1 MRKGRPWYFLT
12 PSYWFS
18 GGSRR
23 MGKHAVRTSKGVRS
37 LNPPL
42 SRAALLDEGAQ
53 RDPDVLAEERRMLDL
68 LHHRTG
74 VCVGGKPSACRVA
87 NQLRWLAVCGTLT
100 SCFAACTF
108 CPTTQSLTHLI
119 SSAAG
124 SGSSLSLAADGTN
137 AVEVFGLQK
146 VFSPACCGGRGC
158 KGVCWCVAA
167 VGSALLPACP
177 PACLPTSP
185 NLPQF

>member
-18 GGSRR
+18 GGSSRR
-23 MGKHAVRTSKGVRS
+23 GKHAVRTSKGVRS

-53 RDPDVLAEERRMLDL
+53 RDPDVLAEERRMQDL

-74 VCVGGKPSACRVA
+74 AAARCCAALAAVLCRVA
-87 NQLRWLAVCGTLT
+87 YMYRPAVPTRRLQHSGAQPTCLAVCTVCL
-100 SCFAACTF
+100 
-108 CPTTQSLTHLI
+108 LI
-119 SSAAG
+119 RPPDSAAG

-158 KGVCWCVAA
+158 KGVCWCVALLLA
-167 VGSALLPACP
+167 TCACQPLSARTCH
-177 PACLPTSP
+177 
-185 NLPQF
+185 